1 MAVGPLDKAGDKKRG
16 AAGENAAK
24 PEAGRKAYRALP
36 ATSCRTPDEHDL
48 PHNWSC
54 HRTLTNRAK
63 FMNTS
68 QRHRQRHRHLQHLAS
83 LLVAA
88 CLSIAGIGSAAA
100 HEGTHGLAH
109 QSGVATGGDFT
120 LDSAAGPVT
129 LKQFRGKVVVLYF
142 GYTFCP
148 DACPTTLAALGGA
161 MKGMT
166 PAEAAQI
173 QPLFITLD
181 PARDD
186 AKRMAEYSRF
196 FYPTMLGLI
205 GSEAKVAA
213 VARQYGVL
221 FARQKVDSAA
231 NYVVDHSSF
240 LYVVGTDGK
249 LARSIPYGAVPLAIA
264 TALRAAL
271 PHSER

>member
-1 MAVGPLDKAGDKKRG
+1 MP
-16 AAGENAAK
+16 
-24 PEAGRKAYRALP
+24 
-36 ATSCRTPDEHDL
+36 T
-48 PHNWSC
+48 
-54 HRTLTNRAK
+54 
-63 FMNTS
+63 
-68 QRHRQRHRHLQHLAS
+68 RHARHHSRRFVKL
-83 LLVAA
+83 LLVA
-88 CLSIAGIGSAAA
+88 CLSIASIGA

-109 QSGVATGGDFT
+109 QTGVAKGGDFT
-120 LDSAAGPVT
+120 LDSAAGPVS

-148 DACPTTLAALGGA
+148 DACPTTLAALGSA
-161 MKGMT
+161 MKGLT

-205 GSEAKVAA
+205 GSDAKVAA
-213 VARQYGVL
+213 AAKQYGVL

-240 LYVVGTDGK
+240 LYVVGTAGQ
-249 LARSIPYGAVPLAIA
+249 LVRSVPYGAPPLEIA

-271 PHSER
+271 PNSEK